1 MSVLSNSDP
10 VRKETVW
17 HDKINLCFQKEILKR
32 LTGVVCSNFFEE
44 QRSNRFC
51 LFFLATETRR

>member
-1 MSVLSNSDP
+1 MSVLSNSDS

-17 HDKINLCFQKEILKR
+17 RDKINLHFQKEILKR

-44 QRSNRFC
+44 QRSNHFC
-51 LFFLATETRR
+51 LFFLATETGR

>member
-17 HDKINLCFQKEILKR
+17 HDKINLHFQKEILKR

-44 QRSNRFC
+44 QRSNHFC

>member
-17 HDKINLCFQKEILKR
+17 HDKINLRFQKEILKR

-44 QRSNRFC
+44 QCSNHFC